1 MDVVDDKII
10 DWHESNNKKFNT
22 FKERINEFH
31 KYIEEDKQTKEFLYE
46 ARMQELKTIESKILE
61 RFE

>member
-1 MDVVDDKII
+1 MDVVDEQII

-31 KYIEEDKQTKEFLYE
+31 KYIEEDK
-46 ARMQELKTIESKILE
+46 
-61 RFE
+61 